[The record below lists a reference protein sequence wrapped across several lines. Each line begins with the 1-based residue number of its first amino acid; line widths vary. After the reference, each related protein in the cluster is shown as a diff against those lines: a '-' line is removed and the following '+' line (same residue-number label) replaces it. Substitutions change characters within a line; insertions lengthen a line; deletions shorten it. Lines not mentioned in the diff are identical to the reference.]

1 MRVCKDTVDPPC
13 SSTLISLRV
22 AERLSVICFGVARL
36 SGHGSCNGIKGRFMA
51 GILTVRE
58 NRAKAK

>member
-1 MRVCKDTVDPPC
+1 MCVRIDPPC
-13 SSTLISLRV
+13 SSALISLRV

-36 SGHGSCNGIKGRFMA
+36 SGHGSRNGIKGRFMA

-58 NRAKAK
+58 SRAKAK